1 MYSIVINDLIANFV
15 ALSAAPPLRRN
26 LGTIFVIE
34 EFKTNKRVK
43 LWKRI

>member
-15 ALSAAPPLRRN
+15 ALSAARFAQRPLRRN

-34 EFKTNKRVK
+34 EFKSK
-43 LWKRI
+43 